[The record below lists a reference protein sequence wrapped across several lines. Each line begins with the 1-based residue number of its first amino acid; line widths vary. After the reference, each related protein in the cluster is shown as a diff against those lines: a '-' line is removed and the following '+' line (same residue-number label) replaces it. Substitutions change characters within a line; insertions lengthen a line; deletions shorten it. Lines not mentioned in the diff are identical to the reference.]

1 MLVLR
6 AGELEQEFTLKEFEL
21 AIAIG
26 KAWVKSGM
34 KPTLYAKQWN
44 GNFVFHTHLLHQKRV
59 AA

>member
-6 AGELEQEFTLKEFEL
+6 AGELEQEFTLNEL
-21 AIAIG
+21 DLAVAIG
-26 KAWVKSGM
+26 RAWVRSGM

-44 GNFVFHTHLLHQKRV
+44 GRFVFHTHLLQKRL